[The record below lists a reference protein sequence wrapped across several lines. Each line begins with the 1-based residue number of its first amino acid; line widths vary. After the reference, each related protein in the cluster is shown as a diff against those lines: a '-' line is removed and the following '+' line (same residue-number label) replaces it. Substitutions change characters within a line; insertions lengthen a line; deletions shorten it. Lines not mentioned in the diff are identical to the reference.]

1 MENKIVYELDK
12 ISYSYLGRIEALR
25 SVSLKIGKGERV
37 ALLGANGS
45 GKSTLLMVLAALLYP
60 QGGGGMK
67 FFGREV
73 REESFS
79 DRSFRKDFRSKV
91 GIVFQNSD
99 VQLFNSSVEDELVF
113 GPNQLGLSQDVIKG
127 RVERYSTLMGLEGLM
142 GRHPQNLSVGE
153 KKRVAIA
160 SVLAMEPEVM
170 LLDEPTAGLDPR
182 TIRHL
187 IEGIGC
193 FCERGCTVI
202 TATQDIHMVGE
213 IAQRVIVMG
222 EDRAVARDGAAGDV
236 LRDLE
241 FLEKHNLVHAH
252 AHKHKDTVHTHPHEH
267 PTHDHPHL

>member
-1 MENKIVYELDK
+1 MENKTVYELDGV
-12 ISYSYLGRIEALR
+12 SYSYLGKFEALR
-25 SVSLKIGKGERV
+25 QVSIKIDKGERV

-45 GKSTLLMVLAALLYP
+45 GKSTLLMIMAALIYP
-60 QGGGGMK
+60 QGEGVMK
-67 FFGREV
+67 FFGEEV
-73 REESFS
+73 KEESFLK
-79 DRSFRKDFRSKV
+79 RSFRKDFRGKV

-99 VQLFNSSVEDELVF
+99 TQLFNSSVEDELIF

-127 RVERYSTLMGLEGLM
+127 RVERYSSMMGLDGLM

-160 SVLAMEPEVM
+160 SILAMEPQVM

-187 IEGIGC
+187 IEGIGY
-193 FCERGCTVI
+193 FCEKGATVI
-202 TATQDIHMVGE
+202 TATQDIHMVRE
-213 IAQRVIVMG
+213 IATRVIVMG
-222 EDRAVARDGAAGDV
+222 EDKAVARDGSADEVLQDAA
-236 LRDLE
+236 

-252 AHKHKDTVHTHPHEH
+252 AHKHKGTVHTHPHEH